1 MKILLLA
8 PQPFFQN
15 RGTPIAVR
23 LMAETLGKMGH
34 DVHLLVFCEGENL
47 VMDHVTIHRIP
58 ALPGL
63 GSVPPGFSLKKLFS
77 DVLMTAESFWLRRK
91 DRFDLVHAVEE
102 SVFIAMLLGM
112 FFDIPYI
119 YDLDSW
125 MSDQL
130 LAKLTFLAPLR
141 RFFEFFEKSA
151 VRHSSG
157 VIPVCKAI
165 EDKIRSFAPAKPLLR
180 LEDISLL
187 QEDST
192 TLPELLREKFG
203 CQGKLVLYVG
213 NLERY
218 QGIAL
223 LLESF
228 ALLDPAAFPA
238 SLVVIGGTAK
248 HIQHYTEMARQ
259 LGIGSRTF
267 FIGPRPSADLAMYL
281 RQADVLVSPRTEGEN
296 TPMKIYSYMDSGK
309 PILATKIVSHTQVLD
324 ESIAFLAAPET
335 ADMAAALQQI
345 FSDSEEAGRR
355 AVRAKEKAAAE
366 YCRPAYEQKIMTFYN
381 EMMQHINAG
390 KNLPPQ
396 LTA

>member
-34 DVHLLVFCEGENL
+34 EVHLLVFSEGEDL
-47 VMDHVTIHRIP
+47 RMEQVTIHRIP

-63 GSVPPGFSLKKLFS
+63 CPVPPGFSLKKLGS
-77 DVLMTAESFWLRRK
+77 DVLMAVKSFRLRQK
-91 DRFDLVHAVEE
+91 EQFDVVHAVEE
-102 SVFIAMLLGM
+102 SVFIAMLLR
-112 FFDIPYI
+112 FFCGIPYI

-125 MSDQL
+125 LSDQL
-130 LAKLTFLAPLR
+130 IAKLTFFRPFRNFL
-141 RFFEFFEKSA
+141 EFFEKSA
-151 VRHSSG
+151 VRYSSG

-165 EDKIRSFAPAKPLLR
+165 EEKIKTFAPEKPLLR

-187 QEDST
+187 EENSCV
-192 TLPELLREKFG
+192 PSESLREEFG

-223 LLESF
+223 LLEAF
-228 ALLDPAAFPA
+228 ALLDPAAFPD

-248 HIQHYTEMARQ
+248 DVQHYTDMAER
-259 LGIGSRTF
+259 LDISSRTF
-267 FIGPRPSADLAMYL
+267 FIGPRPAAHLAMYL

-309 PILATKIVSHTQVLD
+309 PILATKIVSHTQVLN
-324 ESIAFLAAPET
+324 ESLTFLAAPQA
-335 ADMAAALQQI
+335 ADMAAALRQI
-345 FSDSEEAGRR
+345 LSDSEEADRR
-355 AVRAKEKAAAE
+355 AARAKEKATAE

-381 EMMQHINAG
+381 ELMRKI
-390 KNLPPQ
+390 
-396 LTA
+396 TA